1 MNITTLDTV
10 AFDDF
15 EIADADFMA
24 SFSGGGNT
32 VGVLTAAATSLGFG
46 AAACLAAGTPV
57 GWLYLGAQGLAM
69 AAEYAYSQE

>member
-1 MNITTLDTV
+1 MWRL

-15 EIADADFMA
+15 EISDADFIV

-46 AAACLAAGTPV
+46 AAACLAAGLLSV
-57 GWLYLGAQGLAM
+57 GYT
-69 AAEYAYSQE
+69 